1 MCTNTS
7 NRISL
12 LAAGVLAILLLSA
25 CRHNQE
31 TPAAFAILPQSDVV
45 APGSTFTVTAS
56 HLPQDCTITW
66 LVDGGTV
73 EGKGVAISA
82 TASPHEKRHTV
93 QAQCNRDGQVI
104 ASATCHVYSTSHPAL
119 IKTVHSFLDQHNIQT
134 AVSVAVQGNDVDF
147 SIDTGYTSLSTR
159 ESNGSGTL
167 HYIYSITKTFVAA
180 AVLQLVE
187 EGKLTLNTTVG
198 DILPEV
204 EFDPVYINTSATVAE
219 LLSHTSGIQEY
230 VDNPALFYKNPY
242 RTSQWNP
249 QFLLPF
255 VQSPKTERG
264 LFTYSSMNYILLGL
278 MVERVSD
285 TTAAQLIQNQFL
297 QPLGLEAT
305 FLAPQDTVDSG
316 RIAHPHVY
324 PGTTLSLVG
333 DGKTPIDIT
342 TVITDALELLGK
354 SSWTAGGMV
363 SRAEDIARWGYELY
377 SRNAVVSPAI
387 RDKMLDSV
395 SRFSQSDKEA
405 YGYGIRKIYHNSAS
419 LIGSYGRSIG
429 SENCMFYNPNKDTCY
444 VILTSSN
451 TSKDRTPN
459 IDQLLFSLQ
468 ETTP

>member
-31 TPAAFAILPQSDVV
+31 TPAAFAIQPQSDVV

-56 HLPQDCTITW
+56 HLPQDCAITW

-73 EGKGVAISA
+73 EGKGASLSA

-187 EGKLTLNTTVG
+187 VG
-198 DILPEV
+198 DRV
-204 EFDPVYINTSATVAE
+204 AT
-219 LLSHTSGIQEY
+219 
-230 VDNPALFYKNPY
+230 
-242 RTSQWNP
+242 
-249 QFLLPF
+249 
-255 VQSPKTERG
+255 
-264 LFTYSSMNYILLGL
+264 
-278 MVERVSD
+278 
-285 TTAAQLIQNQFL
+285 
-297 QPLGLEAT
+297 
-305 FLAPQDTVDSG
+305 
-316 RIAHPHVY
+316 
-324 PGTTLSLVG
+324 GT
-333 DGKTPIDIT
+333 
-342 TVITDALELLGK
+342 
-354 SSWTAGGMV
+354 
-363 SRAEDIARWGYELY
+363 
-377 SRNAVVSPAI
+377 
-387 RDKMLDSV
+387 
-395 SRFSQSDKEA
+395 
-405 YGYGIRKIYHNSAS
+405 
-419 LIGSYGRSIG
+419 
-429 SENCMFYNPNKDTCY
+429 
-444 VILTSSN
+444 
-451 TSKDRTPN
+451 
-459 IDQLLFSLQ
+459 
-468 ETTP
+468 

>member
-1 MCTNTS
+1 MCR
-7 NRISL
+7 NRISMTTAS
-12 LAAGVLAILLLSA
+12 AAGLLAILLLSA

-31 TPAAFAILPQSDVV
+31 ASAAFAIQPQSDVV

-56 HLPQDCTITW
+56 HLPQDCSITW

-73 EGKGVAISA
+73 KGKGAAISA

-93 QAQCNRDGQVI
+93 LAQCHRNGQVI
-104 ASATCHVYSTSHPAL
+104 ASATCHVYSTLHPAL
-119 IKTVHSFLDQHNIQT
+119 IKAIYSFLDQHGIQT

-147 SIDTGYTSLSTR
+147 SIDTGYTSLPTR

-167 HYIYSITKTFVAA
+167 HYIYSITKTFLAA
-180 AVLQLVE
+180 AVLHLVE
-187 EGKLTLNTTVG
+187 EGKLTLDTTVG
-198 DILPEV
+198 AVLPEV
-204 EFDPVYINTSATVAE
+204 EFDPIYINTSSTVAE

-249 QFLLPF
+249 RLLLTF

-278 MVERVSD
+278 MVERVSGM
-285 TTAAQLIQNQFL
+285 TAAQLIQNQFL
-297 QPLGLEAT
+297 HPLGLEAT
-305 FLAPQDTVDSG
+305 FLAPQDTVDSS

-324 PGTTLSLVG
+324 PGTTLSLAG
-333 DGKTPIDIT
+333 DGKPPIDIT

-377 SRNAVVSPAI
+377 SRNTVVSPII

-419 LIGSYGRSIG
+419 LVGSYGRSIG
-429 SENCMFYNPNKDTCY
+429 SVLSRNMEN
-444 VILTSSN
+444 LT
-451 TSKDRTPN
+451 
-459 IDQLLFSLQ
+459 
-468 ETTP
+468 